1 MGEPKPLY
9 YMRSEVDIIEN
20 KHRFHVRFSDKQ
32 WAKLLKNSANAGL
45 SKAEFIRKLVDEKE
59 IKPKPPETYK
69 QLIYEISA
77 IGNNINQIAHQANT
91 MEHTTKEQADNAVL
105 LVNKCIELIREKR

>member
-1 MGEPKPLY
+1 
-9 YMRSEVDIIEN
+9 MRNEEDIIDN

-32 WAKLLKNSANAGL
+32 WAKLVKNSTNAGL